1 MTEKMGIEL
10 SVSGRQRLN
19 VNRIIQGDCL
29 SVLKGFPDGCVQCCV
44 TSPPY
49 YGLRDYG
56 VDGQIGREPTPGEY
70 IAHLTEIFREVRRVL
85 VSDGVCWL
93 NISDSYCGTGSK
105 GRHAD
110 PKNPNG
116 RSGQKQSLTMRVAG
130 CKPKDM
136 IGIPWMLA
144 FALRADGWYLRSDV
158 IWVKGNAMP
167 ETVQDRPVHC
177 YEHIFLLTKSR
188 RYYYDAQSVMEPAV
202 SVRGVRSRRDVW
214 QINTVPY
221 KGGHYAAFPPKLAE
235 TCILAGCPE
244 SGLVLDPF
252 FGTGTT
258 GFAALRLNRA
268 YIGIELNGDYC
279 QLAQARIMGGKK
291 GGDPTL

>member
-1 MTEKMGIEL
+1 
-10 SVSGRQRLN
+10 
-19 VNRIIQGDCL
+19 
-29 SVLKGFPDGCVQCCV
+29 
-44 TSPPY
+44 
-49 YGLRDYG
+49 
-56 VDGQIGREPTPGEY
+56 
-70 IAHLTEIFREVRRVL
+70 
-85 VSDGVCWL
+85 
-93 NISDSYCGTGSK
+93 
-105 GRHAD
+105 
-110 PKNPNG
+110 
-116 RSGQKQSLTMRVAG
+116 MRVAG

-202 SVRGVRSRRDVW
+202 SARGVRSRRDVW

-291 GGDPTL
+291 GGDPAL

>member
-1 MTEKMGIEL
+1 MTKKMGTDRSA
-10 SVSGRQRLN
+10 SVRQWPK

-29 SVLKGFPDGCVQCCV
+29 SVLKEFPDNCVQCCV

-49 YGLRDYG
+49 YGLRYYG
-56 VDGQIGREPTPGEY
+56 VDGQVGREPTPGEY

-85 VSDGVCWL
+85 VPDGVCWL

-105 GRHAD
+105 GCCTD
-110 PKNPNG
+110 PKNPHG
-116 RSGQKQSLTMRVAG
+116 RNGQKQSLTVRVEG
-130 CKPKDM
+130 CKAKDM

-158 IWVKGNAMP
+158 IWTKGNAMP
-167 ETVQDRPVHC
+167 EAVQDRPVHC
-177 YEHIFLLTKSR
+177 YEHIFLLAKSR
-188 RYYYDAQSVMEPAV
+188 RYYYNARSVMEPAA
-202 SVRGVRSRRDVW
+202 SACGVRSRRDVW
-214 QINTVPY
+214 AINTVPY

-235 TCILAGCPE
+235 ICILAGCPE
-244 SGLVLDPF
+244 RGLVLDPF

-258 GFAALRLNRA
+258 GYAAMRLNRT

-279 QLAQARIMGGKK
+279 QLARLRIMGGGK
-291 GGDPTL
+291 GGDSVL

>member
-1 MTEKMGIEL
+1 
-10 SVSGRQRLN
+10 
-19 VNRIIQGDCL
+19 
-29 SVLKGFPDGCVQCCV
+29 
-44 TSPPY
+44 
-49 YGLRDYG
+49 
-56 VDGQIGREPTPGEY
+56 
-70 IAHLTEIFREVRRVL
+70 
-85 VSDGVCWL
+85 
-93 NISDSYCGTGSK
+93 
-105 GRHAD
+105 
-110 PKNPNG
+110 
-116 RSGQKQSLTMRVAG
+116 
-130 CKPKDM
+130 
-136 IGIPWMLA
+136 
-144 FALRADGWYLRSDV
+144 
-158 IWVKGNAMP
+158 MP

-258 GFAALRLNRA
+258 GSAALRLNRA

-291 GGDPTL
+291 GGDPAL